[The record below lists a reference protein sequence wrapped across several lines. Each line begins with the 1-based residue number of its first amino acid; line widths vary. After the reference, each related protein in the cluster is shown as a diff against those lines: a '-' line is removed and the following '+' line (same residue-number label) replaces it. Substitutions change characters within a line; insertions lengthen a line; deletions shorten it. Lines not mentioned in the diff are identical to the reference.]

1 MSPPDGVTG
10 DTRYFKTD
18 EIENKIVSFLDN
30 TQTIWLSP
38 VRNKENEF
46 HRQDPYVIIVDLLT
60 YLLILKYFSF
70 LSLSQFSICGAE
82 YSIKDFF
89 SYAQCEKAKN
99 LLSLIETI
107 FRQIN

>member
-46 HRQDPYVIIVDLLT
+46 HRQDPIT
-60 YLLILKYFSF
+60 RKSH
-70 LSLSQFSICGAE
+70 A
-82 YSIKDFF
+82 YSIILCATASF
-89 SYAQCEKAKN
+89 KN
-99 LLSLIETI
+99 
-107 FRQIN
+107 N

>member
-30 TQTIWLSP
+30 TQTICVSP

-46 HRQDPYVIIVDLLT
+46 HRQDPIRKWRCNIFFHMNFQIISTVKTTLLL
-60 YLLILKYFSF
+60 YHRKRLAQSF
-70 LSLSQFSICGAE
+70 LGCGT
-82 YSIKDFF
+82 IW
-89 SYAQCEKAKN
+89 
-99 LLSLIETI
+99 LIESNS
-107 FRQIN
+107 F

>member
-46 HRQDPYVIIVDLLT
+46 HRQDPIVSAT
-60 YLLILKYFSF
+60 MYIHPKNCILFASYF
-70 LSLSQFSICGAE
+70 A
-82 YSIKDFF
+82 
-89 SYAQCEKAKN
+89 
-99 LLSLIETI
+99 T
-107 FRQIN
+107 